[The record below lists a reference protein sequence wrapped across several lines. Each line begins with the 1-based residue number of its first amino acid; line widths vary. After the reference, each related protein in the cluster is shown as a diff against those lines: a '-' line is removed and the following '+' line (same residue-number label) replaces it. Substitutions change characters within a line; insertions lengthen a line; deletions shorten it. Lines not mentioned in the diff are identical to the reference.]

1 MLKNRSD
8 FLPDSLADSLHGA
21 LAASGPNSTTPS
33 GLAARKLLAVG
44 AFLACSLLSGV
55 ALAGS
60 YDDALSAA
68 KMGDAQTLSSL
79 LKRGIDPDTVDAQG
93 NTLLIL
99 AAREG
104 QTVAVEALLKYRVR
118 IDYRN
123 PAGDSALMLAVLRGY
138 DETAQALLKGGATVN
153 HEGWAPLHYA
163 AFEGRESILDALFA
177 AGADVN
183 IKAPN
188 LATPLMLA
196 ARNGHAAVVRRLLS
210 LPATDLN
217 ALNDAGLSAD
227 VWALQNGNT
236 DAAEL
241 IQAERKR
248 RGLPAPAIRVTI
260 E

>member
-1 MLKNRSD
+1 MPRNLPESASRALRSSPPP
-8 FLPDSLADSLHGA
+8 FSP
-21 LAASGPNSTTPS
+21 TPFS
-33 GLAARKLLAVG
+33 RAGLRQLLALG
-44 AFLACSLLSGV
+44 AILACSLLST
-55 ALAGS
+55 ASFAGS
-60 YDDALSAA
+60 YDDALDAA
-68 KMGDAQTLSSL
+68 TMGDAKALASL
-79 LKRGIDPDTVDAQG
+79 LQRGVDPDTVDAQG

-104 QTVAVEALLKYRVR
+104 QTAALEALLKYRVR

-123 PAGDSALMLAVLRGY
+123 PAGDSALMLAVLRGH
-138 DETAQALLKGGATVN
+138 DDAARALLKAGAQIN

-163 AFEGRESILDALFA
+163 AFEGRESMVETLLS

-188 LATPLMLA
+188 LATPLMIA
-196 ARNGHAAVVRRLLS
+196 ARNGHIEVVRRLLAV
-210 LPATDLN
+210 PATDLN
-217 ALNDAGLSAD
+217 ALNDAGLAAD
-227 VWALQNGNT
+227 VWALQNANT
-236 DAAEL
+236 DIAAL

>member
-1 MLKNRSD
+1 M
-8 FLPDSLADSLHGA
+8 
-21 LAASGPNSTTPS
+21 
-33 GLAARKLLAVG
+33 RKLLVVG
-44 AFLACSLLSGV
+44 AFALCGLVSG
-55 ALAGS
+55 ATLAGS
-60 YDDALSAA
+60 YEDALSAA
-68 KMGDAQTLSSL
+68 SMGDAKALVSL
-79 LKRGIDPDTVDAQG
+79 LNRGIDPNTVDAQG

-104 QTVAVEALLKYRVR
+104 QTATVEALLQYRVR
-118 IDYRN
+118 VDYRN
-123 PAGDSALMLAVLRGY
+123 QAGDSALMLAVLRGHE
-138 DETAQALLKGGATVN
+138 DAARALIKGGATVN

-163 AFEGRESILDALFA
+163 AFEGRVDMLDALFA

-196 ARNGHAAVVRRLLS
+196 ARNGHVGVVRRLLAM
-210 LPATDLN
+210 PATDLN

-227 VWALQNGNT
+227 VWAQQNGNSEI
-236 DAAEL
+236 AEL
-241 IQAERKR
+241 IRAERKR